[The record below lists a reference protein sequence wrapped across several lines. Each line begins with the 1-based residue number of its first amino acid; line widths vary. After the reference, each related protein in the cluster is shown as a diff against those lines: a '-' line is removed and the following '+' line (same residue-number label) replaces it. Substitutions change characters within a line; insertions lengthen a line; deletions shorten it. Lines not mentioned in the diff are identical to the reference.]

1 MTRRLVRTQ
10 LLIRPEMRAELRDIA
25 RREQRSV
32 SEVVR
37 EMLRHELADRKKREM
52 TVAVQVLLSDYQTD
66 DELTAFTALDGENID
81 E

>member
-66 DELTAFTALDGENID
+66 EELTAFTALDGETID